1 MSSAPSPSPLEICVK
16 ASVATPSK
24 LGDYRYQKVV
34 KPRAETPIDENEI
47 RITSQGRMRNYI
59 TYAMSLIQSYQQDCN
74 SCGIDQGDIAF
85 GNRFTA
91 MLVYSVWSLDWLELF
106 IVKFEDERE
115 KTGSRRRKKWIC
127 TLVLGHSLFK
137 LNENLAMKNSRIS
150 LYCTSLLVFELKS
163 CFDLGR
169 FKSK

>member
-1 MSSAPSPSPLEICVK
+1 
-16 ASVATPSK
+16 
-24 LGDYRYQKVV
+24 
-34 KPRAETPIDENEI
+34 
-47 RITSQGRMRNYI
+47 
-59 TYAMSLIQSYQQDCN
+59 
-74 SCGIDQGDIAF
+74 
-85 GNRFTA
+85 

-150 LYCTSLLVFELKS
+150 LYTWLCGAPLRPCSDSIGILGSKGTWKLTSAVLLCAGLLIFLIAALAFGIAYFRRGVKS
-163 CFDLGR
+163 QWKMISFVGLPQ
-169 FKSK
+169 FKANDV